1 LPPSFAGSDVHPHV
15 CERKSGGLIAS
26 SAAFV
31 RAEND
36 RMIAGNCRLSRSRK
50 LKLEVHDKE

>member
-1 LPPSFAGSDVHPHV
+1 VHPHV
-15 CERKSGGLIAS
+15 CERKLGRLIAS

-31 RAEND
+31 RVDND
-36 RMIAGNCRLSRSRK
+36 RMIAGIVVRSRR